1 MTTFRFLFSEEFME
15 RLTDF
20 SKTHCDDNRKSFK
33 KEWNNWVSQEDIKQ
47 LIEIETQSLREFG
60 FIGDV
65 HEKMFMSARYY
76 FRKKVLK
83 TQQESIIKPE
93 KIRKQY
99 TTLDKPILDL
109 IDTHI
114 ENNKTTSQMS
124 PSDSYE
130 EFCQDNK
137 EIITKYSRQII
148 EDLTTPS
155 QREDA
160 IRNFIN
166 KIKKSY
172 KNRYYKKIVQQKI
185 ENQL

>member
-1 MTTFRFLFSEEFME
+1 MATFRFLFSEEFME

-20 SKTHCDDNRKSFK
+20 SKSHRDDNRKLFK
-33 KEWNNWVSQEDIKQ
+33 GEWNNWISQEETKKI
-47 LIEIETQSLREFG
+47 IEIETQSLRDLG
-60 FIGDV
+60 FTGDV
-65 HEKMFMSARYY
+65 YEKMFMSARYY

-83 TQQESIIKPE
+83 TQDESFTKPE

-99 TTLDKPILDL
+99 TTLDKHILDL
-109 IDTHI
+109 IDTNI
-114 ENNKTTSQMS
+114 EKHTNSSSSPIS

-130 EFCQDNK
+130 AFCQDNK
-137 EIITKYSRQII
+137 ETITKYSRQII
-148 EDLTTPS
+148 EDLTNQS

-160 IRNFIN
+160 IRNFIT

-185 ENQL
+185 EN

>member
-1 MTTFRFLFSEEFME
+1 MTTFRFLFSEEIME

-20 SKTHCDDNRKSFK
+20 SKTHRNDNRKSFK
-33 KEWNNWVSQEDIKQ
+33 EEWKNWVSQEDIKQ
-47 LIEIETQSLREFG
+47 IIEIETQSLREFG
-60 FIGDV
+60 FTGDV

-83 TQQESIIKPE
+83 TEQESITKPE

-109 IDTHI
+109 IDTNI
-114 ENNKTTSQMS
+114 ENHTNSSPIS

-130 EFCQDNK
+130 AFCQDNK
-137 EIITKYSRQII
+137 ETITKYSRQIV
-148 EDLTTPS
+148 EDMTCQS

>member
-1 MTTFRFLFSEEFME
+1 MATFRFLFSEEFME

-20 SKTHCDDNRKSFK
+20 SKSHCDDNRKLFK
-33 KEWNNWVSQEDIKQ
+33 EEWNNWISQEETKKI
-47 LIEIETQSLREFG
+47 IEIETQSLREVG
-60 FIGDV
+60 FTGDV
-65 HEKMFMSARYY
+65 QEKMFMSSRYY

-83 TQQESIIKPE
+83 TQQESFVKPE

-99 TTLDKPILDL
+99 TTLDKAILDL
-109 IDTHI
+109 IDIHI
-114 ENNKTTSQMS
+114 ENNKNSSSIS

-130 EFCQDNK
+130 EFCQNNK
-137 EIITKYSRQII
+137 DIITKYSRQII
-148 EDLTTPS
+148 EDLTNPS
-155 QREDA
+155 QQRDA

>member
-1 MTTFRFLFSEEFME
+1 MATFRFLFSEEFME

-20 SKTHCDDNRKSFK
+20 SKSHRDDNRKLFK
-33 KEWNNWVSQEDIKQ
+33 EEWNNWISQEETKKN
-47 LIEIETQSLREFG
+47 IEIETQSLREVG
-60 FIGDV
+60 FTGDV

-83 TQQESIIKPE
+83 TQQNSFTKPE

-99 TTLDKPILDL
+99 TTLDKQILNL
-109 IDTHI
+109 IDTNI
-114 ENNKTTSQMS
+114 ENHTSSSLMS

-130 EFCQDNK
+130 AFCQDNK
-137 EIITKYSRQII
+137 ETITKYSRQII
-148 EDLTTPS
+148 EDLTSQS

-160 IRNFIN
+160 IRNFIK